1 MTTQYQPDLFD
12 DEWDK
17 MAHTPTE
24 YRAEIRELRERILG
38 YVSRIEQLE
47 TEVRELRANDARWVM
62 EP

>member
-1 MTTQYQPDLFD
+1 MKEF

-17 MAHTPTE
+17 EWDAKAHTATE

-38 YVSRIEQLE
+38 YVSRIEALE
-47 TEVRELRANDARWVM
+47 TELRDLRANDARWVM

>member
-1 MTTQYQPDLFD
+1 MRELD
-12 DEWDK
+12 DWDREWD
-17 MAHTPTE
+17 AQSHTVTE
-24 YRAEIRELRERILG
+24 YRIEIRELRERILG

>member
-1 MTTQYQPDLFD
+1 MREFD
-12 DEWDK
+12 DWDKEWD
-17 MAHTPTE
+17 AQSHTVTE
-24 YRAEIRELRERILG
+24 YRIEIRELRERILG